1 MNNKRPLLV
10 GCLLTMLIWLA
21 ACQGG
26 FGQPETVVES
36 VEVTRVVTET
46 VVQEGE
52 SVVVTY
58 VVTEEVVAESPPAE
72 YDESSSADAVAQLA
86 GTPLATIAASAH
98 TSAST
103 QRFIIKDGR
112 MTLVVDDT
120 ETAVN
125 SAIELAVGLGGYII
139 NQQVFDDDRGHR
151 FAEMRLAF
159 PVFQFEEGMRR
170 LRRLGEVASESASGE
185 DVTDEYVDLNSRLG
199 NLEAT
204 RDRIRGFLEDART
217 VEQALEIN
225 EQLKQIEE
233 EIAIIQG
240 RINYIRDRSAFSTVD
255 LSIRPFIPTP
265 TPTHTPTVT
274 PTPTATATAT
284 PTMTPTP
291 DIWNPGE
298 KAEEAMTVLE
308 DDFQDS
314 ADFFIY
320 NGIVCGPW
328 LLLLGL
334 MGWLVWR
341 VWRRWQIRAGMRG

>member
-1 MNNKRPLLV
+1 MNNKRLLPA
-10 GCLLTMLIWLA
+10 GCLLALLIWLA
-21 ACQGG
+21 ACQGSASRG
-26 FGQPETVVES
+26 T
-36 VEVTRVVTET
+36 VEVTRLITETSVTE
-46 VVQEGE
+46 GE
-52 SVVVTY
+52 EVVVTR
-58 VVTEEVVAESPPAE
+58 VATEEVVAGRVEYPASAPSESG
-72 YDESSSADAVAQLA
+72 AVVQLA
-86 GTPLATIAASAH
+86 GTPLATIAPSAR

-112 MTLVVDDT
+112 MTLIVDDT

-125 SAIELAVGLGGYII
+125 SAIELAVSLGGYII

-170 LRRLGEVASESASGE
+170 LRRLGDVASESASGE

-204 RDRIRGFLEDART
+204 RDRIRGFLDDART

-225 EQLKQIEE
+225 EELKRIEE

-240 RINYIRDRSAFSTVD
+240 RINYIQDRSAFSTVD
-255 LSIRPFIPTP
+255 LSLRPFIPTP

-274 PTPTATATAT
+274 PTPTATPSPT

-291 DIWNPGE
+291 KVWRPGE
-298 KAEEAMTVLE
+298 KAGEAMAVLE

-320 NGIVCGPW
+320 YGIVTGPW

-334 MGWLVWR
+334 MAWLAWR
-341 VWRRWQIRAGMRG
+341 MVRRWQDRMSG

>member
-1 MNNKRPLLV
+1 MNNKRLLLA
-10 GCLLTMLIWLA
+10 GCLLALLIWLA
-21 ACQGG
+21 ACGTSS
-26 FGQPETVVES
+26 EA
-36 VEVTRVVTET
+36 VEVTRLVMETTATEGEEVAATMIATAGIVTEI
-46 VVQEGE
+46 
-52 SVVVTY
+52 
-58 VVTEEVVAESPPAE
+58 VAYP
-72 YDESSSADAVAQLA
+72 SSAPSESDAAAQWA
-86 GTPLATIAASAH
+86 GTPMATIAPSAR
-98 TSAST
+98 TSASA

-112 MTLVVDDT
+112 MTLIVDDT

-125 SAIELAVGLGGYII
+125 SAIELTVSLGGYII
-139 NQQVFDDDRGHR
+139 NQQLFDDDRGHR

-170 LRRLGEVASESASGE
+170 LRRLGDVASESASGE

-204 RDRIRGFLEDART
+204 RDRIRGFLDDART

-225 EQLKQIEE
+225 DELKRIEE

-255 LSIRPFIPTP
+255 LSVRPFIPTP

-274 PTPTATATAT
+274 PTPTAAPTAT

-291 DIWNPGE
+291 QVWRPGE
-298 KAEEAMTVLE
+298 KAGEAMAVLA
-308 DDFQDS
+308 DDFQGS

-320 NGIVCGPW
+320 YGIVTGPW

-334 MGWLVWR
+334 MAWLAWR
-341 VWRRWQIRAGMRG
+341 VARRWNLTLNR